1 MTMMMMMLIMVIN
14 SPGGISKSSHHHH
27 YYYINIIN
35 SKYYY
40 HYFDCKIF
48 LLKKHN
54 IQMLK
59 IHGISYQHFCLGR
72 MTATSM
78 IYPP

>member
-1 MTMMMMMLIMVIN
+1 MTIMMILIMVIN

-27 YYYINIIN
+27 YYINIIN
-35 SKYYY
+35 YKYYN
-40 HYFDCKIF
+40 HYFDCQIL
-48 LLKKHN
+48 LLKKYN
-54 IQMLK
+54 IRML
-59 IHGISYQHFCLGR
+59 IVHDISYQHLCFRR

>member
-35 SKYYY
+35 SKYFY
-40 HYFDCKIF
+40 HYFDCKI
-48 LLKKHN
+48 LLLTKHN

-59 IHGISYQHFCLGR
+59 VHGISYQHVCFGR
-72 MTATSM
+72 MTVTSM